1 MAHITCDRSRD
12 KLERNRKA
20 NCTARRTFRGFERTG
35 IDNVNK
41 FKREGETNKLDHTV
55 VTALTMGKSNN
66 SNTTLYR
73 AVAIILTGSA
83 KIVIGVELS

>member
-1 MAHITCDRSRD
+1 M
-12 KLERNRKA
+12 N
-20 NCTARRTFRGFERTG
+20 N
-35 IDNVNK
+35 

-55 VTALTMGKSNN
+55 DTALTMRKSNN